1 MKHLFVGALVLSAA
15 SLMAQKQTM
24 PPYQPPPYS
33 TPPTFPQDQG
43 TTPSE
48 ATPQQGQPM
57 TSVEIEDQIQKKL
70 DKDPG
75 LINTSVSAKVDDKT
89 VTLTG
94 NVDNEQQHDLAL
106 RIAQSYAGERKI
118 VDRVQV
124 RGMTQQ

>member
-48 ATPQQGQPM
+48 ATPQQGQPI
-57 TSVEIEDQIQKKL
+57 TSVEIEDKIQKKIH
-70 DKDPG
+70 KTPG
-75 LINTSVSAKVDDKT
+75 LINTHVSAEVVEKT

-94 NVDNEQQHDLAL
+94 NVDNEQQHAL
-106 RIAQSYAGERKI
+106 EQRIAQSYAGERK
-118 VDRVQV
+118 
-124 RGMTQQ
+124 